1 MGKIVLFL
9 ILLISMSAQASSVHP
24 PGYLDDAIFISPTKK
39 SVPIYQCNGA
49 VRNVAKKDF
58 GNISYGACVNAA
70 VDFYLSM
77 GPAWNVKD
85 ECAPNTG
92 QITIYCSFSS
102 NITGHNGVTG
112 LSVAVA
118 EYYSEGASY
127 DEGCYDPLYTDAYD
141 SDKDGNVDRCYD
153 PSMKSSLPIPS
164 NKFCKSEPNAFT
176 LSSEEED
183 KIKSAARLAKQSLE
197 RMEADLAAPNE
208 INSGKLNQIASLFG
222 IENYQDPQFAI
233 LTTAIQSGSI
243 GCVKNKLDAA
253 SLDPSGN
260 GYLSFED
267 ANGGVS
273 GVHCKDK
280 NGDDI
285 IQVHVKD
292 ISHFHPVYANQAMQ
306 ELLGHETQHGC
317 NDVHPLNMHYME
329 KSEIRSKFDTQ
340 VQSYKNLVGSGNE
353 LDILKRLIKNPYYFE
368 YLLKVYL

>member
-1 MGKIVLFL
+1 
-9 ILLISMSAQASSVHP
+9 MSLYASEYPSDAPFQP
-24 PGYLDDAIFISPTKK
+24 PEIRQEPNYVCET
-39 SVPIYQCNGA
+39 A
-49 VRNVAKKDF
+49 VRNSARVRFENVSF
-58 GNISYGACVNAA
+58 GECETLGVNH
-70 VDFYLSM
+70 YLSEFR
-77 GPAWNVKD
+77 AWNVKE
-85 ECAPNTG
+85 ECTPDNG
-92 QITIYCSFSS
+92 SSLVHIYCSFSS
-102 NITGHNGVTG
+102 THAGHNGETG
-112 LSVAVA
+112 LSVSIAYYMA
-118 EYYSEGASY
+118 EGTSTVYECNSQAYSDGV
-127 DEGCYDPLYTDAYD
+127 DTTG
-141 SDKDGNVDRCYD
+141 DGNIDKCYNPND
-153 PSMKSSLPIPS
+153 LLKIPE
-164 NKFCKSEPNAFT
+164 KAEQFCKSEPNAFT

-306 ELLGHETQHGC
+306 ELLVHETQHGC